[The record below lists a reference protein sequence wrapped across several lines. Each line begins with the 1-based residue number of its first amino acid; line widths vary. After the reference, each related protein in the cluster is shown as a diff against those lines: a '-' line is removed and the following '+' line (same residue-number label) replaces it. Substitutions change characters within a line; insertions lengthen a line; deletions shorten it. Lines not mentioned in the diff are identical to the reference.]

1 MASMAACFDGHVVK
15 HQATDRFDFERIME
29 VRILNSQSEA
39 FREGPKVEASSCL
52 GERAAWN
59 AGKIAKEQAEGN
71 SPTEA
76 KQEVVH
82 LPRQTFANGGYLLLL
97 KQLVSATPVAPAVGT
112 LNAKNA
118 KMWLDGR
125 GSDVVVDLQESALHG
140 IDCLFQCVHLCSPF
154 FVDWFCIILLCSL
167 HCHSNECQSS
177 KFSIRVS
184 GGGYLDRI

>member
-118 KMWLDGR
+118 KMWLHGR

-140 IDCLFQCVHLCSPF
+140 SIAYFSVCTSVVPF
-154 FVDWFCIILLCSL
+154 LWTGFA
-167 HCHSNECQSS
+167 
-177 KFSIRVS
+177 
-184 GGGYLDRI
+184 